1 MAAQTAILISF
12 AIVAAV
18 VTGMGLLRLTDTR
31 LENRVWSALAAK
43 AKDEP
48 QRFDPAMLA
57 DLPEPARRYLAQAI
71 APGTPLRHVAVIEM
85 AGSFDLGS
93 AEAPNGAPMVAEQI
107 LAGPAGFV
115 WKMRSGPVSG
125 SDGLG
130 PEGSWTR
137 FRLFGLLPVARNGF
151 DEDHRRSAF
160 ARAVAEAAFWSP
172 ASVLPGPG
180 IRWEAAGPDTA
191 RLTVTQDGLTQS
203 VDLTLDA
210 GGQPRSMVMPRWSNA
225 NPDKIWQIQPFGAE
239 FGAMADFGGYHLPVE
254 VDAGNFFG
262 TPAWFAFF
270 RARVTAISFL
280 P

>member
-1 MAAQTAILISF
+1 MTAKTAILISF
-12 AIVAAV
+12 AIVATILA
-18 VTGMGLLRLTDTR
+18 GMGLLRLTDMR
-31 LENRVWSALAAK
+31 LDTRVWAALAAT
-43 AKDEP
+43 AREEG
-48 QRFDPAMLA
+48 QRFDPALLA
-57 DLPEPARRYLAQAI
+57 GLPEPARRYLTQAI

-93 AEAPNGAPMVAEQI
+93 AEEPNDAPMAARQI
-107 LAGPAGFV
+107 LAGTAGFV

-137 FRLFGLLPVARNGF
+137 FRLFGLIPVARSGF
-151 DEDHRRSAF
+151 DENHRRSAF

-172 ASVLPGPG
+172 ASTLPGPG
-180 IRWEAAGPDTA
+180 IRWEAAGPNTA
-191 RLTVTQDGLTQS
+191 RLTVTRDGLSQS

-210 GGQPRSMVMPRWSNA
+210 AGRPRSMVMARWSNA
-225 NPDKIWQIQPFGAE
+225 NPGKVWQLQPFGAE
-239 FGAMADFGGYHLPVE
+239 FGAMGDFGGYHLPVE

-262 TPAWFAFF
+262 TPQWFAFF
-270 RARVTAISFL
+270 RARVTAITFL